1 LQSHVGAFSFEH
13 FGQGERKQ
21 VLKSV
26 STDQPFDFDPST
38 GTSQPPRNIAEYTV
52 SELSFALKRTLEEA
66 YGYVRVRAEIGRVT
80 NPGSGHCYFDLK
92 DDRCVISAVMWKSS
106 FSRLRIKPQQGL
118 EVVVT
123 GKVTTFPGQ
132 SKYQILVE
140 SLEPAGVGALMALLD
155 DRKKKLAAEGLFDQA
170 RKKPLPFLP
179 RVIGVVTSPTGAV
192 IRDILHRLEARF
204 PRQVIVWPVRVQ
216 GDQCAREVATGIR
229 GFNALEGGGPI
240 PRPDLIIVAR
250 GGGSI
255 EDLWGFNEEIVVRAA
270 AESRIPLISAVG
282 HETDWTLLDHAADH
296 RAPTPTAAAERA
308 VPVRADLVA
317 HLASL
322 AARQRRCTAKLMDDR
337 HARLLSAGRGL
348 PKPDEILGHARQR
361 FDAAGGRLAFALK
374 ANTRHHR
381 ADLARCAARLSLRP
395 VKQDIERKQEYI
407 VQVRHRM
414 KRAVSQHVAHCH
426 RSVEATAKLLAT
438 LSHRSVLKRGFA
450 LVVAEGKLVA
460 SAAGARPGQHVSLE
474 FHDGAVGARIDRKD
488 SVKTKSFEPQG
499 TLF

>member
-1 LQSHVGAFSFEH
+1 LTH
-13 FGQGERKQ
+13 
-21 VLKSV
+21 V
-26 STDQPFDFDPST
+26 STDEPFDFDSAA
-38 GTSQPPRNIAEYTV
+38 GSDQPPRNIAEYTV

-80 NPGSGHCYFDLK
+80 NAGSGHCYFDLK

-106 FSRLRIKPQQGL
+106 FNRLRIKPQQGL

-140 SLEPAGVGALMALLD
+140 SLEPAGVGALMALLEE
-155 DRKKKLAAEGLFDQA
+155 RKKKLAAEGLFDQG

-179 RVIGVVTSPTGAV
+179 KVIGVVTSPTGAV
-192 IRDILHRLEARF
+192 IRDILHRLGARF
-204 PRQVIVWPVRVQ
+204 PRHVIVWPVRVQ
-216 GDQCAREVATGIR
+216 GDQCAGEVAAGIR
-229 GFNALEGGGPI
+229 GFNDLQRGGPV

-308 VPVRADLVA
+308 VPVRIDLMAQVS
-317 HLASL
+317 SL
-322 AARQRRCTAKLMDDR
+322 AARQNRCAAKLMDDR
-337 HARLLSAGRGL
+337 YARLLSAGRGL
-348 PKPDEILGHARQR
+348 PKPDEILSHARQR
-361 FDAAGGRLAFALK
+361 FDAAGGRLAFALR

-381 ADLARCAARLSLRP
+381 ADLERCAARLSLRP
-395 VKQDIERKQEYI
+395 VRQEIERKRDGI
-407 VQVRHRM
+407 VHVRGRM
-414 KRAVSQHVAHCH
+414 RRAVSQHFAHSH
-426 RSVEATAKLLAT
+426 RSVEATGKLLAT
-438 LSHRSVLKRGFA
+438 LSHHSVLKRGFA
-450 LVVAEGKLVA
+450 LVMADGKLVA
-460 SAAGARPGQHVSLE
+460 SAAGARAGQHVSLE
-474 FHDGAVGARIDRKD
+474 FHDGAVGARIERKEHTR
-488 SVKTKSFEPQG
+488 TKSFEPQG